1 MQEWFDKEYTAR
13 YVYGRLF
20 KQARRYRWAL
30 AMGIVSGMVLGGTL
44 VPIYQVLQPAVM
56 QMQSGGLGAGL
67 GRPAAD
73 PGAPAADGRVTAT
86 DDSRTKGAMPG
97 WVRKVEQ
104 VAARWGITILNDS
117 GNVRISFFLLVLL
130 AVPLAFLLRL
140 GMLYLNSYTLQWA
153 GTRVVR
159 DLRNEMFIHLQNQ
172 SLKFFG
178 TMDVGRIMSRCNGD
192 PATVQTVITQTVV
205 ELCKAPFEILASV
218 GFVAYFAITND
229 MVEMI
234 VLAVIGYPLVMWPL
248 AVIGKKIRG
257 YSRKGMERSAILGSN
272 MLENLTGIRVVKAYH
287 TEEAEKE
294 KFKRSNQECVKV
306 ALRGIRISL
315 LVNPMMEGATILLSI
330 LFLAVCFWR
339 GKTFAEIVPLLTP
352 MVVAYKPLKS
362 IGKIQSS
369 IQAGRAALTRIYSFL
384 DTDTALPQAAHPV
397 SKKTFDAEMVFDH
410 VDFAYA
416 ATDRKVVQDANFVL
430 GRGQTVAVVGA
441 TGSGKTTLANLL
453 ARFYDPTQ
461 GRVLMDGVDL
471 REMDM
476 ADLRKLIGVVT
487 QETILFNTTIAANI
501 AYGTPG
507 ATQEQVEAAA
517 KLANAHAFILRHPD
531 GYRRIVGDKGFVL
544 SGGERQR
551 VAVARA
557 ILKNPPILI
566 LDEATSALDTVT
578 EQQVQEA
585 IARLMENRTVFVI
598 AHRLSTVRHADT
610 ILVMDQG
617 RIIEKGGHDA
627 LYAAGGAYRNL
638 CDVQKSVR

>member
-1 MQEWFDKEYTAR
+1 MLMQEWFDREFAAKQ
-13 YVYGRLF
+13 VYGRLF
-20 KQARRYRWAL
+20 RQARKYRWAL
-30 AMGIVSGMVLGGTL
+30 AMGILSGMVLGGTL
-44 VPIYQVLQPAVM
+44 WPIFQVLQPAII
-56 QMQSGGLGAGL
+56 QMQSGGLNLDVGQS
-67 GRPAAD
+67 
-73 PGAPAADGRVTAT
+73 AADGSLTAA
-86 DDSRTKGAMPG
+86 DGDRAKGAMPG
-97 WVRKVEQ
+97 WVTQVEQ
-104 VAARWGITILNDS
+104 FASKAGITILNDS
-117 GNVRISFFLLVLL
+117 GDVRVSFFLLVLL
-130 AVPLAFLLRL
+130 AVPLVFVFRL
-140 GMLYLNSYTLQWA
+140 GMLYLNNYTLQWA
-153 GTRVVR
+153 GVRVVR
-159 DLRNEMFIHLQNQ
+159 DLRNQMFDHLQNQ
-172 SLKFFG
+172 SLTFFG

-192 PATVQTVITQTVV
+192 PMTVQSVITQTIV
-205 ELCKAPFEILASV
+205 ELCKAPFEILASI
-218 GFVAYFAITND
+218 GFVAYFAIQND

-234 VLAVIGYPLVMWPL
+234 VLALIGYPLVMWPL
-248 AVIGKKIRG
+248 ATIGRKIRG
-257 YSRKGMERSAILGSN
+257 YSRKGLERSAILGSN
-272 MLENLTGIRVVKAYH
+272 MLENLTGIRVVKAYYA
-287 TEEAEKE
+287 EEDEKA
-294 KFKRSNQECVKV
+294 KFKRSNQEYVKV
-306 ALRGIRISL
+306 ALRGIRINL
-315 LVNPMMEGATILLSI
+315 LITPMMEGATILLSI

-339 GKTFAEIVPLLTP
+339 GKTFAEIVPLLAP

-362 IGKIQSS
+362 IGKIQAS
-369 IQAGRAALTRIYSFL
+369 IQAGHAALARIYSFL
-384 DTDTALPQAAHPV
+384 DTDTALPVAERPV
-397 SKKTFDAEMVFDH
+397 AKKAFDTALVFEH
-410 VDFAYA
+410 VDFSYA
-416 ATDRKVVQDANFVL
+416 VNDRKAVQDANFVL
-430 GRGQTVAVVGA
+430 GRGQTVAVVGT

-453 ARFYDPTQ
+453 ARFYDPSQ

-487 QETILFNTTIAANI
+487 QETLLFNTTIAENI

-517 KLANAHAFILRHPD
+517 KLANAHAFIIGHPD

-617 RIIEKGGHDA
+617 RIIEKGSHDA
-627 LYAAGGAYRNL
+627 LYAAGGVYRNL